1 MSGNFMV
8 PADFLFPKQPVNVF
22 PTEFNFGC
30 AWRRNDQGQL
40 YPVNFWCGY
49 GLYTGRPASDHLS
62 REILELFSFVQ
73 GAKFK
78 LAH

>member
-40 YPVNFWCGY
+40 YPVNFWY
-49 GLYTGRPASDHLS
+49 GHRLHTGKPATDHLS
-62 REILELFSFVQ
+62 RDILEFFSFVQ
-73 GAKFK
+73 GAEFK